1 MAGIRQMFQY
11 MGMEKPDAYTPYAA
25 GRKMYGSP
33 AGQAPNGATQSPQ
46 AAAGYNARDMK
57 VRARRN
63 AMLRYM
69 KAGQSGNYASSDYL
83 GGSAR
88 GWRTSGG
95 V

>member
-25 GRKMYGSP
+25 GRKMYST
-33 AGQAPNGATQSPQ
+33 AGGAPNGATQTPQ

-57 VRARRN
+57 ARAKRN

-69 KAGQSGNYASSDYL
+69 QKGQAGNYASSDYL

-88 GWRTSGG
+88 GWHNSGG